1 MIDISLFKLKD
12 FKVGLYAVLFHFMLH
27 TAYLLIVAVYLQSGL
42 GLSAF
47 ACGMYFIPHTI
58 LFMLSSVCAGT
69 RLPRYGRRV
78 LQLGLSIILV
88 SFVLQMIFFSHRDHP
103 FISMLLIGLYG
114 LGNGLVLPFLLNV
127 VLDSI
132 EEKDAGA
139 ASGIFSTFQQTA
151 SALGISII
159 GGIFYSVLEHEYFKN
174 NYLFALQ
181 VGLSVGIFFLIIV
194 WRMLSKLP
202 HSYKPKK
209 AILHKFE

>member
-1 MIDISLFKLKD
+1 
-12 FKVGLYAVLFHFMLH
+12 
-27 TAYLLIVAVYLQSGL
+27 
-42 GLSAF
+42 
-47 ACGMYFIPHTI
+47 
-58 LFMLSSVCAGT
+58 
-69 RLPRYGRRV
+69 
-78 LQLGLSIILV
+78 
-88 SFVLQMIFFSHRDHP
+88 
-103 FISMLLIGLYG
+103 MLLIGLYG